1 VIIEQKES
9 EVLTMKV
16 LESPK
21 PRDPSIINRAAHTLL
36 RVGTR
41 RLNPLMLS
49 LAGSRLS
56 MFAVIYHR
64 GRRSGRSY
72 ATPVSARP
80 TTDGFVIS
88 LTFGEQAD
96 WFRNVQAAGGC
107 TIRWKG
113 VNYPV
118 IEPVVVDW
126 ATARSEFSLVERILV
141 ERVLAPVIGIEQFVR
156 LRHAPASSDVSHN

>member
-1 VIIEQKES
+1 MEKS
-9 EVLTMKV
+9 TAA
-16 LESPK
+16 SK
-21 PRDPSIINRAAHTLL
+21 PQAVRAINRAAHALL

-41 RLNPLMLS
+41 HLNPLMLS
-49 LAGSRLS
+49 LAESRLS
-56 MFAVIYHR
+56 MLAVIHHR

-80 TTDGFVIS
+80 TVDGFVIS

-107 TIRWKG
+107 VIRWKG

-118 IEPVVVDW
+118 IKPEVVDW
-126 ATARSEFSLVERILV
+126 ATARSAFSPV
-141 ERVLAPVIGIEQFVR
+141 ERVLVPLIGIEHFVR
-156 LRHAPASSDVSHN
+156 LRHAPASK